1 MVTLAKKN
9 TVQEKMTM
17 CKKIASCLIKI
28 VQSFIFLLQGLFL
41 DIWRSIKD
49 LKVFIT
55 EYLPDARTIIS

>member
-1 MVTLAKKN
+1 
-9 TVQEKMTM
+9 M
-17 CKKIASCLIKI
+17 CKKITRCLIKI

-41 DIWRSIKD
+41 GIWRSIKD